1 MLTFNTTHF
10 GTTEKKDPETWE
22 FVDKNGLLIQEM
34 MGKRR
39 TSSPIS
45 NHVLSDEYDNK
56 VGRTQERPSPSFANV
71 VRKTD
76 KPKKKRRKKANYD
89 YQWDDESAWVTYET
103 IIEDPAAKYKTKT
116 KKSLWQMFSLA
127 DRVCIL
133 TVLVLGSCCLA
144 SSAYRKYLE
153 YQGI

>member
-34 MGKRR
+34 M
-39 TSSPIS
+39 
-45 NHVLSDEYDNK
+45 DEYDNK